1 MKAMG
6 IDERSLAGNN
16 NPIAD
21 HVATIG
27 RDKMRLL
34 PGVSVAPTR
43 AAADSEGMQD
53 TPESVALLVTG

>member
-1 MKAMG
+1 MNAMG
-6 IDERSLAGNN
+6 IQEKSLADNV

-34 PGVSVAPTR
+34 PGASVGVEQKTLAL
-43 AAADSEGMQD
+43 EGKKNAQSD
-53 TPESVALLVTG
+53 VT